1 MRTLKIPN
9 FKKNLKCWH
18 NLTCA
23 GVDGQHSAAG
33 DAGEGAIIVRQY
45 KQEGETDRSSQQGRW
60 KETEHSE
67 KGKEKL

>member
-1 MRTLKIPN
+1 M
-9 FKKNLKCWH
+9 H

-23 GVDGQHSAAG
+23 GVDGQQPAAG